1 MLADIGRATPL
12 DVEEVNIESDDA
24 LLARYVWAIP
34 VVVAD
39 GEELARAPVQRGMLE
54 DAIERVA
61 GRQAR

>member
-1 MLADIGRATPL
+1 MLADIGRVTPL

-39 GEELARAPVQRGMLE
+39 GEELARAPVQRGVLE